1 MSYIV
6 RSSEFGVRS
15 KGDTVR
21 SSELLV
27 RSKEFKRYSNFSNH
41 HCIGILRVF
50 IIFLSIISCGFISAV
65 DCSADAPLRTPNPLP
80 TEARFAQAGDL
91 RTSLSSPSPFDE
103 IKKTYAEIK
112 TLEAQFSQKIFIS
125 SLKKERDSK
134 GEFFFKRQK
143 GFLWRYKAPKAQ
155 YFLYDGK
162 FIWQGEDDKPFVT
175 KDKIDKEK
183 TGGTFFD
190 LVEDIAKIDELF
202 TIKEQKVVD
211 DFEVF
216 ELLPKKEGTVNSAK
230 VWIDKQKRIKKLEIY
245 EFTGNINTIE
255 FSGIKVNQPL
265 DDGKFVF
272 KRDGS
277 KEIVERDNAAP
288 QR

>member
-1 MSYIV
+1 MSDIV
-6 RSSEFGVRS
+6 QSSEFGVQS
-15 KGDTVR
+15 KGDTVK

-27 RSKEFKRYSNFSNH
+27 RSKEFKRYSNFSKH

-65 DCSADAPLRTPNPLP
+65 DCSADTPLRTPNS
-80 TEARFAQAGDL
+80 EL

-112 TLEAQFSQKIFIS
+112 TLEAQFNQKIFIS

-143 GFLWRYKAPKAQ
+143 GFLWRYKAPKVQ

-162 FIWQGEDDKPFVT
+162 FIWQGEDDKPFIL
-175 KDKIDKEK
+175 KDKIDKDK

-211 DFEVF
+211 DFEVL

-255 FSGIKVNQPL
+255 FSEIKVNQPL

>member
-1 MSYIV
+1 MSDLV
-6 RSSEFGVRS
+6 RSSEFGVWS
-15 KGDTVR
+15 KDDKVR
-21 SSELLV
+21 SRGTRLRVAGV
-27 RSKEFKRYSNFSNH
+27 RSKDDIAGTLKFILILFAFIICNFSITEV
-41 HCIGILRVF
+41 CA
-50 IIFLSIISCGFISAV
+50 SEP
-65 DCSADAPLRTPNPLP
+65 PLRT
-80 TEARFAQAGDL
+80 A
-91 RTSLSSPSPFDE
+91 SSSSSPFDE

-112 TLEAQFSQKIFIS
+112 TLEAQFNQKIFIS
-125 SLKKERDSK
+125 SLKKERESK

-143 GFLWRYKAPKAQ
+143 GFLWRYKEPKVQ

-162 FIWQGEDDKPFVT
+162 FIWQGEDDKPFIL

-190 LVEDIAKIDELF
+190 LIEDIAKIDELF
-202 TIKEQKVVD
+202 TIKEQKIIED
-211 DFEVF
+211 LEVL

-230 VWIDKQKRIKKLEIY
+230 VWIDKQKRIKKIEIY

-277 KEIVERDNAAP
+277 KEIVER
-288 QR
+288 

>member
-1 MSYIV
+1 MSDIV

-15 KGDTVR
+15 KEWKQHENRGDIRKCFATNII
-21 SSELLV
+21 LILV
-27 RSKEFKRYSNFSNH
+27 AYIIWNFT
-41 HCIGILRVF
+41 I
-50 IIFLSIISCGFISAV
+50 AV
-65 DCSADAPLRTPNPLP
+65 AYTAESPLRTPNSLT
-80 TEARFAQAGDL
+80 TEVRFAQAGDL
-91 RTSLSSPSPFDE
+91 RTGLSPAAPFDE

-112 TLEAQFSQKIFIS
+112 TFEAQFSQKIFIS

-143 GFLWRYKAPKAQ
+143 GFLWRYKAPKVQ

-211 DFEVF
+211 DFEVL

>member
-1 MSYIV
+1 MSDI
-6 RSSEFGVRS
+6 VRS
-15 KGDTVR
+15 KGDTVI

-27 RSKEFKRYSNFSNH
+27 RSKVSEEYMNLYNH
-41 HCIGILRVF
+41 HTIGIVRLI
-50 IIFLSIISCGFISAV
+50 IIFVAV
-65 DCSADAPLRTPNPLP
+65 IYYSLGTTMVFGSEPLRTPNSLP

-143 GFLWRYKAPKAQ
+143 GFLWRYKAPKVQ

-211 DFEVF
+211 DFEVL

>member
-1 MSYIV
+1 MSNLV
-6 RSSEFGVRS
+6 
-15 KGDTVR
+15 K

-27 RSKEFKRYSNFSNH
+27 RSKSYKDYVNSSNNRKAFFQ
-41 HCIGILRVF
+41 IFILIVV
-50 IIFLSIISCGFISAV
+50 IASIFISIPVYA
-65 DCSADAPLRTPNPLP
+65 AEPPLRTTNSELK
-80 TEARFAQAGDL
+80 TG
-91 RTSLSSPSPFDE
+91 SPSPFDE
-103 IKKTYAEIK
+103 LKKSYAEVK
-112 TLEAQFSQKIFIS
+112 TLETQFTQKIFIS

-143 GFLWRYKAPKAQ
+143 GFLWRYKTPKVQ

-202 TIKEQKVVD
+202 TIKEQKVAGD
-211 DFEVF
+211 REIL

-230 VWIDKQKRIKKLEIY
+230 VWIDKQKKIKKIEINEY
-245 EFTGNINTIE
+245 TGNINTIE
-255 FSGIKVNQPL
+255 FSGIKINQPL
-265 DDGKFVF
+265 DDGKFVY
-272 KRDGS
+272 KSDGK
-277 KEIVERDNAAP
+277 KEIIER
-288 QR
+288 

>member
-1 MSYIV
+1 MNLYNHHTIGIV
-6 RSSEFGVRS
+6 R
-15 KGDTVR
+15 
-21 SSELLV
+21 L
-27 RSKEFKRYSNFSNH
+27 
-41 HCIGILRVF
+41 I
-50 IIFLSIISCGFISAV
+50 IIFVAV
-65 DCSADAPLRTPNPLP
+65 IYYSLGTTMVFGSEPFRTPNSLL
-80 TEARFAQAGDL
+80 TETRFAQVGEL
-91 RTSLSSPSPFDE
+91 RTASSSSSPFDE

-112 TLEAQFSQKIFIS
+112 TLEAQFNQKIFIS
-125 SLKKERDSK
+125 SLKKERESK

-143 GFLWRYKAPKAQ
+143 GFLWRYKAPKVQ

-211 DFEVF
+211 DFEVL

>member
-1 MSYIV
+1 M
-6 RSSEFGVRS
+6 
-15 KGDTVR
+15 
-21 SSELLV
+21 
-27 RSKEFKRYSNFSNH
+27 
-41 HCIGILRVF
+41 
-50 IIFLSIISCGFISAV
+50 
-65 DCSADAPLRTPNPLP
+65 DCSADAPIRTPNSLP

-91 RTSLSSPSPFDE
+91 RTGSSPAAPFDE

-143 GFLWRYKAPKAQ
+143 GFLWRYKAPKVQ

-211 DFEVF
+211 DFEVL

>member
-1 MSYIV
+1 MSDLVI
-6 RSSEFGVRS
+6 
-15 KGDTVR
+15 

-27 RSKEFKRYSNFSNH
+27 RSKVSEEYMNLYNH
-41 HCIGILRVF
+41 HTIGIVRRI
-50 IIFLSIISCGFISAV
+50 IIFVAV
-65 DCSADAPLRTPNPLP
+65 IYYSLGTTMVFGSEPLRTPNP
-80 TEARFAQAGDL
+80 EL
-91 RTSLSSPSPFDE
+91 RTSLSSSSPFDE

-143 GFLWRYKAPKAQ
+143 GFLWRYKTPKVQ
-155 YFLYDGK
+155 FFLYDGK

-211 DFEVF
+211 DFEVL

>member
-1 MSYIV
+1 MSDIV

-21 SSELLV
+21 GSEFGV
-27 RSKEFKRYSNFSNH
+27 RSKEFKRYSNFSKH
-41 HCIGILRVF
+41 YCIGILRVF
-50 IIFLSIISCGFISAV
+50 IIFLSIISCGFISIV
-65 DCSADAPLRTPNPLP
+65 DCSADAPLRAPNSLP

-91 RTSLSSPSPFDE
+91 RTVSSPAAPFDE

-143 GFLWRYKAPKAQ
+143 GFLWRYKTPKVQ

-211 DFEVF
+211 DFEVL

>member
-1 MSYIV
+1 MRYLV
-6 RSSEFGVRS
+6 LSSEC
-15 KGDTVR
+15 
-21 SSELLV
+21 LV
-27 RSKEFKRYSNFSNH
+27 RSKEFKRSLNVSDDRKNIALRF
-41 HCIGILRVF
+41 ILMF
-50 IIFLSIISCGFISAV
+50 IIFIICNFSITVACASES
-65 DCSADAPLRTPNPLP
+65 PLRAPNSLP
-80 TEARFAQAGDL
+80 TEARFAQAGEL
-91 RTSLSSPSPFDE
+91 RTASSPAAPFDE

-143 GFLWRYKAPKAQ
+143 GFLWRYKTPKVQ

-202 TIKEQKVVD
+202 TLKEQKVVD
-211 DFEVF
+211 DFEVL

>member
-1 MSYIV
+1 MA
-6 RSSEFGVRS
+6 
-15 KGDTVR
+15 
-21 SSELLV
+21 
-27 RSKEFKRYSNFSNH
+27 YSAES
-41 HCIGILRVF
+41 
-50 IIFLSIISCGFISAV
+50 
-65 DCSADAPLRTPNPLP
+65 PLRAPNSLP

-91 RTSLSSPSPFDE
+91 RTSSQSHPPSM
-103 IKKTYAEIK
+103 KSRKTYAEIK

-143 GFLWRYKAPKAQ
+143 GFLWRYKAPKVQ

-211 DFEVF
+211 DFEVL

>member
-1 MSYIV
+1 MNLYNHHTIGIV
-6 RSSEFGVRS
+6 RR
-15 KGDTVR
+15 
-21 SSELLV
+21 
-27 RSKEFKRYSNFSNH
+27 
-41 HCIGILRVF
+41 I
-50 IIFLSIISCGFISAV
+50 IIFVAV
-65 DCSADAPLRTPNPLP
+65 IYLQFRHSYGLCWFRTTPNSDPRSLSA
-80 TEARFAQAGDL
+80 TGDL
-91 RTSLSSPSPFDE
+91 RTSSQSSPFDE

-143 GFLWRYKAPKAQ
+143 GFLWRYKAPKVQ

-211 DFEVF
+211 DFEVL